1 MKILAHRGFW
11 KKESEKNSRDAIK
24 RAFDNGFG
32 IETDLRDICGKIVIS
47 HNCPIGNEVSFEDIL
62 EDLGYRKLMLA
73 LNIKADGQSDEIIR
87 LLNKFQVSD
96 YFTFDMSIP
105 EMVVQSKQNIA
116 YFTGVSDICREG
128 VLYTNSSGVWL
139 DSFDSLWYDRFELS
153 EIIKKVIDEDHK
165 KLCIVSEELHHRDV
179 KKQWECIKS
188 VNYVGNE
195 SLFLCTDKPL
205 EAKEFFNV

>member
-105 EMVVQSKQNIA
+105 EMVVQSNQNIA

-179 KKQWECIKS
+179 KKQWECIKGVDYLS
-188 VNYVGNE
+188 NN
-195 SLFLCTDKPL
+195 SLFICTDKPQQ
-205 EAKEFFNV
+205 AKEFFNV